1 MKIQKLFKDVRLE
14 DEQYEFKAKLNKENP
29 LKWAKTIVAFANG
42 QGGIIFVGV
51 SDDGDA
57 FGLKL
62 REVDETK
69 NLVNVVNNRYIF
81 PHVKYKFS
89 VRSIDDD
96 AEKFILCLQVLPSDS
111 IVVLKE
117 GDFSEM
123 VKGDGSSI
131 PASPADIV
139 RLSKRKYGVD
149 DYLTEEEYDS
159 SKWSDYLDLCSTYR
173 KAFDQPSLKEL
184 QNMEIVSADGRVKSG
199 FLMFR
204 DDYAENDSLTCLRLF
219 KGKNKA
225 GIVLDSKRIKGP
237 LSHCLK
243 EAISF
248 IDRNTKVGWQKT
260 ADGGREELRSYP
272 KIAVREALV
281 NAFAHRDYSI
291 MGKQIDVDI
300 FDDRIDITSPGSWL
314 LPKKY
319 EEYSIGSIPSIRR
332 NQMISAI
339 FSVANLM
346 ERGGT
351 GFETIVSSYRDAD
364 KEKQPVVM
372 SYPGF
377 LIVRLY
383 DLLYSGEEVV
393 RDELT
398 EMKTDIKSL
407 VLRRLSKGPAT
418 ISELQE
424 LSSYKSRYY
433 FTIKVIRPL
442 MDSGLIEKI
451 GNTYSPKSYYQLK
464 K

>member
-1 MKIQKLFKDVRLE
+1 M
-14 DEQYEFKAKLNKENP
+14 
-29 LKWAKTIVAFANG
+29 KWAKTIVAFANG

-57 FGLKL
+57 FGMNI

-69 NLVNVVNNRYIF
+69 NLVNVVNKRYIF

-89 VRSIDDD
+89 VQSIDDD

-117 GDFSEM
+117 GDFSETIY
-123 VKGDGSSI
+123 VKGDGSSV
-131 PASPADIV
+131 PASPGDIV

-159 SKWSDYLDLCSTYR
+159 GKWSDYLDLCSTYR
-173 KAFDQPSLKEL
+173 KAFDQPSLQEL
-184 QNMEIVSADGRVKSG
+184 QSMEIVSADGRVKSG

-281 NAFAHRDYSI
+281 NAFAHWDYSI
-291 MGKQIDVDI
+291 VGTQIDVDI
-300 FDDRIDITSPGSWL
+300 FDDRMDITSPGSWL
-314 LPKKY
+314 FPKKY
-319 EEYSIGSIPSIRR
+319 EEYSIVSIPFIRR
-332 NQMISAI
+332 NQIISSI

-351 GFETIVSSYRDAD
+351 GFETIISSYREAD

-383 DLLYSGEEVV
+383 DLLYAGDEVV
-393 RDELT
+393 GDEII
-398 EMKTDIKSL
+398 EMKTDVRSM
-407 VLRRLSKGPAT
+407 VLRRLSKGPAA

-424 LSSYKSRYY
+424 LSSYKSRSH
-433 FTIKVIRPL
+433 FIFDLIRPL